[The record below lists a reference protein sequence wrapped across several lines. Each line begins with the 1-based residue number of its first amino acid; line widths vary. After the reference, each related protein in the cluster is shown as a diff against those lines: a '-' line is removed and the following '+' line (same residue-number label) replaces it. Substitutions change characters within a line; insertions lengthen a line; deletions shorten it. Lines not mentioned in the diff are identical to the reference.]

1 MTVRF
6 GLLGDVVADLDGH
19 PVDLG
24 HARQRCVLVALL
36 VDANRT
42 VTVDQLIDRVWADRP
57 PRRARDTLYGYLH
70 RLRRALADST
80 DVDIS
85 RTPGGYQLAADGPVT
100 DLHRFGQLVRQA
112 RADDDERNAYAT
124 FDDALRLWRGD
135 AFADLGSL
143 DTPWLDGQRR
153 TLHRQR
159 FAVELEHTDLALRL
173 GRHGELLDCL
183 ATRAAAH
190 PLDERVAGQ
199 LMLALYRCGRQA
211 DALEHYQALRRRLAE
226 ELGTDPGPE
235 AQALHQQIL
244 TAAVSVAA
252 PGIRPGSDPAG
263 AVLPHQL
270 PAPVAHL
277 VGRCHELA
285 TLTARVEA
293 ASSAGIPAVMSV
305 GGTAGVGKTAL
316 VVHWAHQF
324 RDRFPDGQL
333 YVDLRGFD
341 PGGQVMDPAEAVRGF
356 LDALGVPPHRI
367 PQNAQ
372 SQIAL
377 YRSLLDGKRILLLLD
392 NARDAQQVRPLL
404 PGSAGAV
411 AVVTSRNLLSGL
423 VAVDGAH
430 PVRLDLLTDDAARQ
444 LLRSR
449 LGAARVDA
457 EPDAA
462 RQIIASCAR
471 LPLALTIVA
480 ARAAQT
486 GFPLRVLAAELAE
499 AGRRLDALCA
509 DDPASEVRAV
519 FSWSYVALS
528 SAAARLFRL
537 LGLHPGPEVATAAAA
552 GLAGLPA
559 PRARVLLAEL
569 TRASLLT
576 EHAPG
581 RFAFHDLLRAYA
593 IDRARGTDSDQE
605 RHTAEH
611 RMLDHYLHSA
621 HAAARLLAPARDL
634 VALPAP
640 RPGVDPEHP
649 ADHKAAL
656 VWFTAEHA
664 ALMAAVHHAAAGGF
678 DAHTWQLAGTLD
690 TFLDRRGHWHDL
702 AVIGHA
708 AVAAANRLTDPA
720 GQAVARRILARAQL
734 RLGHFDDART
744 RLGEALDLFS
754 RLGDLAGQADT
765 HLDLARVAVRQGAAA
780 LAGALHHVRQA
791 QALHAVTG
799 HRLGQAQTLNAVG
812 WSHARLGDYPQ
823 ALRCCLEALPLL
835 RELDDCEGQT
845 FAWDTLGYAHHH
857 LGEQAEAVSCYRQA
871 LDLCR
876 ELGDRYLE
884 TGILTWLGDAHRA
897 AHEPK
902 AARDAWRHALDIL
915 TELGHPDAGE
925 VRVRLAALD

>member
-1 MTVRF
+1 MAVRF
-6 GLLGDVVADLDGH
+6 GLLGDVVADVDGH
-19 PVDLG
+19 PVDIG

-57 PRRARDTLYGYLH
+57 PQRARDTLYGYLH
-70 RLRRALADST
+70 RLRRALADSA
-80 DVDIS
+80 DVDIA
-85 RTPGGYQLAADGPVT
+85 RMPGGYQLATEGPVT
-100 DLHRFGQLVRQA
+100 DLHRFAQLVRQA

-135 AFADLGSL
+135 AFADLGGL
-143 DTPWLDGQRR
+143 DTPWLDGQRQA
-153 TLHRQR
+153 LHRQR
-159 FAVELEHTDLALRL
+159 FAVEMEHTDLALRL

-183 ATRAAAH
+183 AARTAAH

-211 DALEHYQALRRRLAE
+211 EALEHYQGLRRRLAE
-226 ELGTDPGPE
+226 ELGTDPGPD
-235 AQALHQQIL
+235 AQFLHQQIL
-244 TAAVSVAA
+244 TAAVSLAA
-252 PGIRPGSDPAG
+252 PAG
-263 AVLPHQL
+263 AVLPRQL

-277 VGRCHELA
+277 VGRVHESA

-293 ASSAGIPAVMSV
+293 ASSAGAPAVMSV
-305 GGTAGVGKTAL
+305 GGTAGIGKTAL
-316 VVHWAHQF
+316 VVHWAHQV

-356 LDALGVPPHRI
+356 LDALGVPPQRI
-367 PQNAQ
+367 PQSPQ

-377 YRSLLDGKRILLLLD
+377 YRSLLDGRRILLLLD

-404 PGSAGAV
+404 PGSVGAV

-430 PVRLDLLTDDAARQ
+430 PVRLDLLTEDAARQ
-444 LLRSR
+444 LLCRR

-457 EPDAA
+457 EPEAVE
-462 RQIIASCAR
+462 QIVTSCAR

-486 GFPLRVLAAELAE
+486 GFPLRILAAELAE
-499 AGRRLDALCA
+499 ASRRLDALCA

-519 FSWSYVALS
+519 FSWSYIALS
-528 SAAARLFRL
+528 TPAARLFRL
-537 LGLHPGPEVATAAAA
+537 LGLHPGPDVATVAAA
-552 GLAGLPA
+552 GLAGLPTSQV
-559 PRARVLLAEL
+559 RVLLAEL

-593 IDRARGTDSDQE
+593 IDRARDTDSDEE
-605 RHTAEH
+605 RHTTAH

-640 RPGVDPEHP
+640 RPGVVPEHP

-656 VWFTAEHA
+656 DWFTAEHA
-664 ALMAAVHHAAAGGF
+664 ALMAAVHHAAAHGF
-678 DAHTWQLAGTLD
+678 DTHTWQLAATLEI
-690 TFLDRRGHWHDL
+690 FLDRRGHWHDL
-702 AVIGHA
+702 AGVGRA
-708 AVAAANRLTDPA
+708 AVAAANRLTDPT
-720 GQAVARRILARAQL
+720 GQPAAYRILARAQL
-734 RLGHFDDART
+734 RLGHLDDAHT
-744 RLGEALDLFS
+744 QLCQALDLFS
-754 RLGDLAGQADT
+754 RVGDLVGQADT

-780 LAGALHHVRQA
+780 LPGGLHHVQQA
-791 QALHAVTG
+791 HTLHTVTG
-799 HRLGQAQTLNAVG
+799 HRLGQAQTLNAIG
-812 WSHARLGDYPQ
+812 WSHARLGDYPE
-823 ALRCCLEALPLL
+823 ALRCCRQALPLL

-845 FAWDTLGYAHHH
+845 FAWDTLGYTHHH
-857 LGEQAEAVSCYRQA
+857 LGHQAEAVSCYRRA

-897 AHEPK
+897 AEEPK
-902 AARDAWRHALDIL
+902 AARDAWREALDIL

-925 VRVRLAALD
+925 VRDRLAALE